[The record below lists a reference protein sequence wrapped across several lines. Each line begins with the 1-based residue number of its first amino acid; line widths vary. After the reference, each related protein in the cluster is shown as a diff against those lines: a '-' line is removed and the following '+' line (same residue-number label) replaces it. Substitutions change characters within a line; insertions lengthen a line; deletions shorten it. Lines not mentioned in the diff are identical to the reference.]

1 MAVLENGEIVEKGS
15 VREVFLSPHS
25 ETGKLF
31 MKINAEFQTNQFVE
45 KGAGI

>member
-15 VREVFLSPHS
+15 VREIFLNPKS

-31 MKINAEFQTNQFVE
+31 VKINAEFQINQFVE